1 MYKSLGKYI
10 LQGDIIINP
19 DYSNMDILDVMLATN
34 RKELEWVCYLFK
46 KKKLGLCNSFYFL

>member
-19 DYSNMDILDVMLATN
+19 DYSNMDILDIMHATN
-34 RKELEWVCYLFK
+34 KKELEWVGYLFK
-46 KKKLGLCNSFYFL
+46 KKKTRSF